1 VKRAFWC
8 AWKFDY
14 LKKDAKAKK
23 KNSIFFFEKTIFPF
37 VA

>member
-1 VKRAFWC
+1 LERVVWC

-23 KNSIFFFEKTIFPF
+23 KSIYIFEKTIFPF